1 MVILYN
7 NYSKNKNSI
16 FLFGSL
22 IFICSTSILH
32 YFTVISPNLFWTAV
46 FVGHC
51 VPFAFLIGPFLY
63 FYTRNTLRISI
74 RFSKL
79 DYLHFLPFIICLI
92 SILPYYFTSFDS
104 KLKIS
109 QLLIDNPTNLIKVN
123 LSWLY
128 PSNINILLRPIFL
141 LSYSSYGLILS
152 YRFYRKKK
160 KLQLIKKEENIV
172 IKWLIGIN
180 SVVFIMCIGYSNL
193 AIHYF
198 NISNITTRNQ
208 INSSMLS
215 SISCVMF
222 CLIPT
227 LILVFPEI
235 LYGFHKFKINT
246 KSKNVIYKDN
256 HESLVSTA
264 ALILDFVKDEKNLL
278 NPDFSIADICKAL
291 NLKNQDVIYC
301 FNTILNIK
309 FTTLRKEL
317 RVNLAKNELTNGKL
331 KSHSMEGVWMK
342 CGFPA
347 KTNFFVAFKEVTGMT
362 PLEYCKSMDKP
373 IED

>member
-1 MVILYN
+1 
-7 NYSKNKNSI
+7 
-16 FLFGSL
+16 
-22 IFICSTSILH
+22 
-32 YFTVISPNLFWTAV
+32 
-46 FVGHC
+46 
-51 VPFAFLIGPFLY
+51 
-63 FYTRNTLRISI
+63 
-74 RFSKL
+74 L